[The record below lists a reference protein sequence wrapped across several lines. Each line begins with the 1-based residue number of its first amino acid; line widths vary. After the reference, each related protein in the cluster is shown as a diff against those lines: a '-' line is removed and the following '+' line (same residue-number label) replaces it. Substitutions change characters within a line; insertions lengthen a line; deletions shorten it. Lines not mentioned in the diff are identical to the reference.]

1 MKNIHVIPTD
11 NKYSRL
17 YFNINDKEYQI
28 CENEKTS
35 TILKPNRHI
44 YITSDE
50 EIKDGDWF
58 MSDYNSFPMHN
69 IKELSEREG
78 ILGWKQEDLKN
89 NLKIILTTDQDLDG
103 VQAIDDEFLQW
114 FVKNPSC
121 DEVRCNKI
129 IPYNFDGLNS
139 VNQDKFLELFYKSE
153 SFDEIKYNDV
163 FDWSANEGKD
173 FLKLFPSYKIIIPK
187 EEPKKNFYCG
197 DEVDY
202 DDKCLEQCDGCV
214 DATGV
219 DYGYLPKEKPKYP
232 IGGYAPG
239 NYMCNCSTCKTQF
252 QGDKRAVQ
260 CEPCAVKMIQKQHL
274 IDMMKQDEELGMYDE
289 TFDEYLQRVKDRRT
303 EDNYKYSD
311 EELVLYNEYIMDSW
325 RCGISVYKC
334 LEFMYFAEK
343 EIQPQQ
349 IWNEEKKKGLKEL
362 IEEYKQELT
371 YSEAARKEERIND
384 SNFFKSQTKKQLRY
398 SEEDIE
404 NIIAETW
411 IRCVG
416 NDGNNF
422 KDAKDKIIEQFKN
435 K

>member
-1 MKNIHVIPTD
+1 MKNIHLLQTD
-11 NKYSRL
+11 NKWSRL
-17 YFNINDKEYQI
+17 YFNVNDKEFQI
-28 CENEKTS
+28 CEIEKTS
-35 TILKPNRHI
+35 TILKPNRQI

-50 EIKDGDWF
+50 EIKEGDWCLNIPKNIIYKK
-58 MSDYNSFPMHN
+58 DGLPMD
-69 IKELSEREG
+69 IM
-78 ILGWKQEDLKN
+78 WK
-89 NLKIILTTDQDLDG
+89 KIILTTDQDLIKDG
-103 VQAIDDEFLQW
+103 VQSIDDEFLKW

-121 DEVRCNKI
+121 EEV
-129 IPYNFDGLNS
+129 
-139 VNQDKFLELFYKSE
+139 
-153 SFDEIKYNDV
+153 
-163 FDWSANEGKD
+163 D
-173 FLKLFPSYKIIIPK
+173 FEVVDDNIQWYKIII
-187 EEPKKNFYCG
+187 PKKNFYCG

-219 DYGYLPKEKPKYP
+219 DYGYLPEEKPKYP

-260 CEPCAVKMIQKQHL
+260 CEPCAIKMIQKQHL
-274 IDMMKQDEELGMYDE
+274 IDIMKQDEELGMYDE
-289 TFDEYLQRVKDRRT
+289 TFDEYLQRLKDRRT
-303 EDNYKYSD
+303 EDDYKYTD
-311 EELVLYNEYIMDSW
+311 EDFKNYIYYIFD
-325 RCGISVYKC
+325 CYEKDLSVYKC
-334 LEFMYFAEK
+334 LEFMYFAER
-343 EIQPQQ
+343 EIQPEQ
-349 IWNEEKKKGLKEL
+349 IWNEEKKKGLKEV
-362 IEEYKQELT
+362 IEEYNEQLT

-384 SNFFKSQTKKQLRY
+384 SSFFERQAKKELRY

-422 KDAKDKIIEQFKN
+422 KEAKDKIIEQFK